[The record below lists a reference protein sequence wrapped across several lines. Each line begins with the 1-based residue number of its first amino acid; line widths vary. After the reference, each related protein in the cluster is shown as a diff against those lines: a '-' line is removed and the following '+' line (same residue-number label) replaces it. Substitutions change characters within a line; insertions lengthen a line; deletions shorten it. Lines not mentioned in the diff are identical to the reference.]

1 MLLKHHLFIPSLI
14 SAWECINSYE
24 CFFWDWSF
32 YSGSF
37 WRLTQFFSPSVK
49 MTEHSYSA
57 SFCQSPLKVHWIRPF
72 VFPRGFFVLF
82 LHQAIC
88 QLQYQ
93 FLSITLAHVAFE
105 ELDMWGRLLN
115 LMFANVTSVQISETL
130 TLFFCKLG
138 SIYFDC
144 YFSSCSRR
152 TILNYSVQFC
162 EANLIGAL
170 IFVLCSCNS
179 NYFSASLLRA
189 LNLVAID

>member
-1 MLLKHHLFIPSLI
+1 MNGFFEIDLSTLVHFRGWHNFFLHQSKWPSIHIQHH
-14 SAWECINSYE
+14 SAKALWKYIEL
-24 CFFWDWSF
+24 DPLSF
-32 YSGSF
+32 
-37 WRLTQFFSPSVK
+37 L
-49 MTEHSYSA
+49 E
-57 SFCQSPLKVHWIRPF
+57 
-72 VFPRGFFVLF
+72 GFFVLF

-88 QLQYQ
+88 QVQYQ
-93 FLSITLAHVAFE
+93 FLSVTLVHVAFE

-115 LMFANVTSVQISETL
+115 LMFVNVTSVQISETL

-138 SIYFDC
+138 SIYFNC